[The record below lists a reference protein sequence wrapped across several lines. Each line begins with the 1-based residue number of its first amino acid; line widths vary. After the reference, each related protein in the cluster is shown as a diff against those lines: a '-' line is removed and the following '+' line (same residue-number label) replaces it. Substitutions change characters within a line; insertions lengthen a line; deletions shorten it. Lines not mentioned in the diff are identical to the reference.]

1 MRLSI
6 DTSQVADL
14 AADMAGAGARVTPKV
29 RAVMSKGALNV
40 KADMQNEVRAF
51 STGHPGRFHERF
63 AADISYEFVGRF
75 KVDIGATTNDDIG
88 SAQFMY
94 YGNSKTGPLA
104 PDPIRSMRKE
114 AKPLAR
120 YVLDA
125 GAESVW

>member
-1 MRLSI
+1 MRLRI
-6 DTSQVADL
+6 DTSEVADL
-14 AADMAGAGARVTPKV
+14 ASDMAGAGARVQPKV
-29 RAVMSKGALNV
+29 RQVMAKGALNV
-40 KADMQNEVRAF
+40 KNDMQNEVRAF

-63 AADISYEFVGRF
+63 AADISYDFVGPL
-75 KVDIGATTNDDIG
+75 KAEIGATTDDIG

-94 YGNSKTGPLA
+94 FGNSKTGPLA

-120 YVLDA
+120 YVLDV